1 MCFLLNLTK
10 GCPGRAGERT
20 RDLFE
25 FLTHLLSH
33 SGSPLS
39 PGFEPGS
46 FVTEADVLTS
56 APCHQGIFFLYYL
69 PANPDHT

>member
-25 FLTHLLSH
+25 FLTHLLNH
-33 SGSPLS
+33 SGSPLP
-39 PGFEPGS
+39 PGFEP
-46 FVTEADVLTS
+46 VYVLTS